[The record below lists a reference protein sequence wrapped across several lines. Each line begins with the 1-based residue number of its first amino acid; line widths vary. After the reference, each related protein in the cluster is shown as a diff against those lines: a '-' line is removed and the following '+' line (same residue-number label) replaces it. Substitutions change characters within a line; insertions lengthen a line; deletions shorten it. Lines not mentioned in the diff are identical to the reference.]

1 MFPERDTDGLQRR
14 IKDQIH
20 LALLGSMPFN
30 VTEMMVLPE
39 YAMVVKA
46 VEDIRRESKFS
57 AADVPSG
64 YAGVGRVR

>member
-1 MFPERDTDGLQRR
+1 
-14 IKDQIH
+14 
-20 LALLGSMPFN
+20 MPFN